1 MRKGEVRRQSIIE
14 ASERLFSAK
23 GYLETTVDDILTE
36 LQCSKGSFYHYFD
49 SKLSVLTAICE
60 EKVRL
65 WFDAY
70 KKTRVTSTRER
81 LNVLLKLQTE
91 PIPIVAAIGAQMRRL
106 YAAGGRGFSVH
117 AASPALPRRMRGDG
131 GRAARRSA

>member
-23 GYLETTVDDILTE
+23 GYLETTVDDILAE

-81 LNVLLKLQTE
+81 LNVLKNNTDGFKIAEYDLK
-91 PIPIVAAIGAQMRRL
+91 MRG
-106 YAAGGRGFSVH
+106 GGRRRRIFCSCCFACAP
-117 AASPALPRRMRGDG
+117 AAN
-131 GRAARRSA
+131 AR

>member
-23 GYLETTVDDILTE
+23 GYLETTVDDILAE

-81 LNVLLKLQTE
+81 LNVLLRCTQPFRPEEEDFLF
-91 PIPIVAAIGAQMRRL
+91 MLLRL
-106 YAAGGRGFSVH
+106 RSRG
-117 AASPALPRRMRGDG
+117 RMRGDG